1 MNWTPLIDL
10 YLFLVTGIGFAGAL
24 VLMRFF
30 SLRWTNTLMMS
41 LTILCATI
49 AAGLAG
55 IMTSKL
61 LSYFIKIT
69 MFEMSPYG
77 QGVFLTLLAGG
88 IWFVVWQVRVRAVT

>member
-1 MNWTPLIDL
+1 MNWTPLVDL

-30 SLRWTNTLMMS
+30 SLRWTSPLMKA
-41 LTILCATI
+41 LTILMGTI

-55 IMTSKL
+55 ILTSKL
-61 LSYFIKIT
+61 LSYFVKIT

-88 IWFVVWQVRVRAVT
+88 IWFVIWQVRVRRQQ